1 MNITSK
7 SVNNISDAKKSQDK
21 LILGHINMN
30 VIANNIDGLICS
42 WLPYLDWGGI
52 DLSTDQIF
60 LFKVFF
66 RLIFRLCF
74 FETFSKT

>member
-30 VIANNIDGLICS
+30 LITNNINGFICS
-42 WLPYLDWGGI
+42 WLPYLGWGGI

-60 LFKVFF
+60 YLWYFPG
-66 RLIFRLCF
+66 
-74 FETFSKT
+74 